1 MAPSNTQSI
10 QVEYGLFH
18 AATGGSHI
26 KVFKNMIK
34 LADWVV
40 DKISGSRLDPLALGT
55 AYWEFW
61 KGVMQRPSALF
72 SLNLQMAAD
81 QARLFTYGLKK
92 MTGEEAEP
100 VVAAEKG
107 DRRFQGAAWNENLMF
122 DLIKQSYL
130 ATSNRVMEMVGGSIT
145 DAKQQHKLDFYT
157 KQMLD
162 ALSPS
167 NFALTNPEV
176 LQATVE
182 SKGENLVNGMKNLAS
197 DLAAGKGKLKISM
210 VDESKFEVGKNIAT
224 SPGKVVFENEMMQL
238 IQYAP
243 ATDRVYRRPLVIY
256 PPWINKFYILD
267 LGPRNSFIKWVVS
280 KGYTVFV
287 VSWVNPDKRLAKKT
301 FEDYLNEGIFTALD
315 AIEKAT
321 GEREVNAIGYCIG
334 GTLLA
339 CALSQMATSG
349 DDRIKSATFFA
360 AQVDFSEAGDLTV
373 FIDEDQLRN
382 LDKLM
387 EKKGYL
393 DAEEMATTFNML
405 RANDLIWSFVVNN
418 YLLGRSPAAFDLL
431 YWNNDSTRLPVE
443 MHRYYLREMYLKNKL
458 VEPGGIVLN
467 GVPVDLTQVR
477 IPIYLQS
484 SKEDHIAPYRSV
496 YKATKHYSGPVTF
509 MLAGSGH
516 VAGVIN
522 PPADKKYYYYT
533 NPEVP
538 ESVDDWVKGAEYH
551 DGSWWPHWHQW
562 LYRKSGPKVPARIP
576 GKGGL
581 PAIEDAPGRYV
592 KMK

>member
-1 MAPSNTQSI
+1 
-10 QVEYGLFH
+10 
-18 AATGGSHI
+18 
-26 KVFKNMIK
+26 MIK

-40 DKISGSRLDPLALGT
+40 DKVSGSRLDPFGLGK
-55 AYWEFW
+55 AYWQFW
-61 KGVMQRPSALF
+61 KGVMQQPGALL
-72 SLNLQMAAD
+72 SRNLQLAAD
-81 QARLFTYGLKK
+81 QARVLTYGLKK
-92 MTGEEAEP
+92 IAGQSAEP
-100 VVAAEKG
+100 VATAGKG
-107 DRRFQGAAWNENLMF
+107 DRRFQGAAWDENLIF

-130 ATSNRVMEMVGGSIT
+130 LTSDSVMGMVAGSLD
-145 DAKQQHKLDFYT
+145 DAKQQHKLEFFT
-157 KQMLD
+157 RQVLD

-182 SKGENLVNGMKNLAS
+182 SKGSNLVNGMKNLAN
-197 DLAAGKGKLKISM
+197 DLVSGKGKLKISM
-210 VDESKFEVGKNIAT
+210 VDESKFELGKNIAAT
-224 SPGKVVFENEMMQL
+224 PGKVVFENEMMQL
-238 IQYAP
+238 IQYSP
-243 ATDRVYRRPLVIY
+243 TTEKVFKRPLVIY

-267 LGPRNSFIKWVVS
+267 LAPKNSFIRWAVS

-287 VSWVNPDKRLAKKT
+287 VSWINPDSKLSGKT
-301 FEDYLNEGIFTALD
+301 FEDYLNQGIFAALD
-315 AIEKAT
+315 AIEAAT
-321 GEREVNAIGYCIG
+321 GVREVNAIGYCIG

-339 CALSQMATSG
+339 CALAQMAVTG
-349 DDRIKSATFFA
+349 DDRIKSATFFT

-373 FIDEDQLRN
+373 FIDEGQLQN
-382 LDKLM
+382 LDRLM

-393 DAEEMATTFNML
+393 DAKEMATTFNML

-443 MHRYYLREMYLKNKL
+443 MHRFYLREMYLKNKL

-467 GVPVDLTQVR
+467 GIPVDLGKVN

-484 SKEDHIAPYRSV
+484 SKDDHIAPYPSV
-496 YKATKHYSGPVTF
+496 YKATRHYSGPVTF

-516 VAGVIN
+516 IAGVIN
-522 PPADKKYYYYT
+522 PPAANKYFYYT
-533 NPEVP
+533 NAEVP
-538 ESVDDWVKGAEYH
+538 RDVEKWIEGAEYH
-551 DGSWWPHWHQW
+551 EGSWWPHWHQW

-592 KMK
+592 RMK